1 MNQKLKIR
9 LLINN
14 HQALNKAQ
22 SNSIN
27 NNQNNENNKLINK
40 SRNDFISNMDD
51 QNNDSVEE

>member
-27 NNQNNENNKLINK
+27 NNQNNENLFTMLKKNYVLFWKLK
-40 SRNDFISNMDD
+40 
-51 QNNDSVEE
+51 E